1 VADGFKRYEDG
12 NNDAKEPGVG
22 RGRSTLLLKHE
33 VGVLEAVSRNKLIE
47 LDQSTVMDGA
57 EGA

>member
-1 VADGFKRYEDG
+1 
-12 NNDAKEPGVG
+12 
-22 RGRSTLLLKHE
+22 

>member
-12 NNDAKEPGVG
+12 INAAKGPEVG
-22 RGRSTLLLKHE
+22 RERSTLLLKHE
-33 VGVLEAVSRNKLIE
+33 AGVLQAVSRNKLIE
-47 LDQSTVMDGA
+47 LDQSKVMVGA